1 MAIALSHF
9 GTPVLVRCSTSTR
22 YKRVAHT
29 KPGTENTER
38 DLAARG
44 AWPPQILNGDSMKNL
59 RRLLIIACGVI
70 LTALIPPSA
79 MAQLNS
85 NVGTVTLNATLPE
98 LLTVLVTG
106 GTTVNFTLAANTAAN
121 PGSTTSTIQTAWVL
135 APGRTKVTVWAWVAN
150 GASALTDGAGDNIPA
165 SAVTATAAG
174 SGSAGGA
181 LNTSARG
188 GAGGPGF
195 ITPAAA
201 TGVQIGNV
209 AITNANRASL
219 TTTTLTWNIN
229 NIGVPQLPAATYP
242 GTVNIQAQ
250 ATP

>member
-1 MAIALSHF
+1 
-9 GTPVLVRCSTSTR
+9 
-22 YKRVAHT
+22 
-29 KPGTENTER
+29 
-38 DLAARG
+38 
-44 AWPPQILNGDSMKNL
+44 MKNF
-59 RRLLIIACGVI
+59 RRLLMIACGVI
-70 LTALIPPSA
+70 LTTSIPRAA

-85 NVGTVTLNATLPE
+85 NAGTVTLNATLPE
-98 LLTVLVTG
+98 ALTVLVTG
-106 GTTVNFTLAANTAAN
+106 GAVVNFTLAANTAAN

-135 APGRTKVTVWAWVAN
+135 GPGRTKVTVWAWVAN
-150 GASALTDGAGDNIPA
+150 GVAALTDGAGDNIPA

-181 LNTSARG
+181 LNTSASG
-188 GAGGPGF
+188 GAGVPAF

-229 NIGVPQLPAATYP
+229 TSGVPQLPAATYT